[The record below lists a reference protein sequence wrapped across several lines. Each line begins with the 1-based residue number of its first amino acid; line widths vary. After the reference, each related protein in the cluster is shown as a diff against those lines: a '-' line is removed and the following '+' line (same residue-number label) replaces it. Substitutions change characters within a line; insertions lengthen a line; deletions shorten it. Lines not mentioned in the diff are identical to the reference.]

1 MTRTESKIDKWYCMM
16 LAVAGL
22 IMSFVMPVL
31 QSPDEQSHL
40 RMIAASLENES
51 IADNILNDIEAN
63 EYKIYM
69 DDSKD
74 IHSYRI
80 SISDYLQM
88 MTKKPE
94 YSWNSVL
101 PHGVNL
107 SIVKHLPSAV
117 GVMIGCMLRLPSL
130 AVLQLAE
137 ACSVLVYVLL
147 IYASLKILPVKKTFF
162 RCFAISPM
170 VVQQIASINYDAVLL
185 PLCFL
190 FIAYVLYIKFK
201 KDEFCWKD
209 LLILISLLLMITYIK
224 IPYFFL
230 GVFAFVIPLRKYQ
243 IKAGVVTIDE
253 SFVKKYKLWIIV
265 SVLISILL
273 GGYLIRNQYYV
284 RLAVSMIQEWRRT
297 YYLFN
302 STIITWGK
310 FLFVSS
316 VGNFGWLD
324 TPVSLI
330 SAVLIYV
337 AFSVSACCCI
347 TDKEETMKWRIQ
359 DYFIVLTAFVMLCIL
374 ITMSMVNHTITV
386 TLYGFEQICDYNMR
400 EALYQI
406 PYIGGLQ
413 GRYYVPFLMLPF
425 MLLPQTIT
433 VHSMR
438 NKRILRVISILFFPC
453 VAVYISYLLLNRY
466 WII

>member
-1 MTRTESKIDKWYCMM
+1 
-16 LAVAGL
+16 
-22 IMSFVMPVL
+22 
-31 QSPDEQSHL
+31 
-40 RMIAASLENES
+40 
-51 IADNILNDIEAN
+51 
-63 EYKIYM
+63 
-69 DDSKD
+69 
-74 IHSYRI
+74 
-80 SISDYLQM
+80 
-88 MTKKPE
+88 
-94 YSWNSVL
+94 
-101 PHGVNL
+101 
-107 SIVKHLPSAV
+107 
-117 GVMIGCMLRLPSL
+117 
-130 AVLQLAE
+130 
-137 ACSVLVYVLL
+137 
-147 IYASLKILPVKKTFF
+147 
-162 RCFAISPM
+162 
-170 VVQQIASINYDAVLL
+170 
-185 PLCFL
+185 
-190 FIAYVLYIKFK
+190 
-201 KDEFCWKD
+201 
-209 LLILISLLLMITYIK
+209 MITYIK

-438 NKRILRVISILFFPC
+438 NKRILRVISILFFLC

-466 WII
+466 WIV